1 MTGRA
6 LRWLALAA
14 LVAVGLLPLLPQLA
28 ALWPATSFL
37 ERAARVW
44 FDFHCERDPAR
55 TPRVLGVGLS
65 VCARCAGIYAGLG
78 AGGAVRW
85 PRLRPQELRVWV
97 FAAAALMLLDIELE
111 ERGLHGNWPAARL
124 LTGLLLGFPVGA
136 ALGHLLIPSARGEAL
151 TDRK

>member
-1 MTGRA
+1 MTGRW

-14 LVAVGLLPLLPQLA
+14 LVAVGLLPLLPQLV

-55 TPRVLGVGLS
+55 TPRIWGVGLA

-78 AGGAVRW
+78 AGGALRW
-85 PRLRPQELRVWV
+85 PRLTPRALRAWV

-111 ERGLHGNWPAARL
+111 ERGLHGDWPAARL

-136 ALGHLLIPSARGEAL
+136 ALGQLAVPSARAGAL
-151 TDRK
+151 TDRR